1 MMEMDLLSIAS
12 SDRSPNQRRQGEEEE
27 EKEEEEEE
35 EEDSNSNNDATDNR
49 WQPIR
54 SQTADR
60 VASTHRHK
68 ST

>member
-27 EKEEEEEE
+27 EEEEE
-35 EEDSNSNNDATDNR
+35 EEDSNSSNDATDNR